1 MIIIFVANK
10 ACMMM
15 KLLVSVF
22 IQYCLLLFFIAL
34 VLEKNRCVETIGW
47 LSSIT
52 TYGVNINVCFCG

>member
-1 MIIIFVANK
+1 
-10 ACMMM
+10 MMM

-52 TYGVNINVCFCG
+52 TYGVDINVCFCG